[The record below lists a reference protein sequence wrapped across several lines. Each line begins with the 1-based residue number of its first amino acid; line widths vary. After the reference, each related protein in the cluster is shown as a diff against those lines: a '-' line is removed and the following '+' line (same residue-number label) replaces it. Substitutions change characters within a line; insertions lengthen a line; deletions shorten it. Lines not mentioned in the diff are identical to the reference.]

1 MNRWIFVFVLA
12 LLAALASAA
21 PGDGAAFYKMYW
33 KQRDPLRLDPSR
45 VAVYQSVPV
54 GLTDIGGPMA
64 ARLDWDGAVAHA
76 IDGWTLVPL
85 TAPMRD
91 AADARATVAALAAG
105 TTAFVSPVF
114 LDAFGQP
121 MFVTDEVFL
130 GVRTKLDPAL
140 WELVVGR
147 WMVGEVLERGFAS
160 MPGVYRMDPVS
171 NDGLVVLDQT
181 NRMALD
187 PDVAFAEPGMV
198 LNGRPGWIPND
209 PEYPNLW
216 GLRNTGQFSGGLPGF
231 DMGADLAWDMTW
243 GDAGIRTLVLDNGVD
258 RTHPDIHQI
267 AGRNFTTEGNGQEGG
282 PVGGWD
288 NHGTAVAGCISA
300 IANNGIG
307 VAGIAP
313 GTVIVSAKPQI
324 MTSGNSFTFQFS
336 WVANALAWGTSIGC
350 RVSNNSNS
358 YGATSATIDNAYQ
371 TARNNGMVHFA
382 SAGNDNTGTI
392 AYPSSL
398 PTVNSVMSVH
408 YSGARS
414 GFSNW
419 GPGVDFAAPGSS
431 IRTTDRQGA
440 AGYAAGDYTW
450 IDGTSFSSPYAAG
463 VAALVLS
470 RFPGWTPA
478 QVENR
483 MAATARDMGAGGYDT
498 TFGWGLVRADH
509 ALSGVTQPTFVV
521 RGRLMDGASPAVGTQ
536 VAAWTYGGNYSASA
550 SPNAPINDFAVTHS
564 TINFQRAGT
573 VGSLEVSVDIRHTY
587 IGDLQVFLTGPDGT
601 MVLLHNRTGG
611 AADDIITT
619 YPSPT
624 APAQSLAAFNGRFS
638 SGTWRL
644 SVADQAA
651 GDTGTL
657 RSWGLN
663 IAVNGIAR
671 GVTTDSN
678 GWYAHEGLPEGIE
691 YYFYPYNTGT
701 RTFTPAWRRHNL
713 GPSRW
718 DVHFWF
724 QPQAYDIGLVTGP
737 YHGWVWDTS
746 GSTIRWYKFTIPRG
760 TTGPRYLDMDTEGTN
775 GYGTDDDTEIALY
788 APDGTLLAYDDD
800 SGSGRRSLMSF
811 GPQAAPRPSMGG
823 AAYAGQ
829 NGTLP
834 PGDYYVAQGGFN
846 TTFQPGFHVTSN
858 NSRTG
863 SIQLNWR
870 TNVGARFVFGN
881 IDVGAFVPGPN
892 GQQMNFTIRQ
902 AGPGAVVGSA
912 STVLAADGSYFLQ
925 LPWGLNAPS
934 YALRVRGADLRWLG
948 QIKPSVP
955 IGTYEATGVNYSL
968 ILGDVDGDNTVGLQD
983 FLLLASTYEVSPPTE
998 PAADLDGDGQVNL
1011 TDFLILAAAYDMV
1024 GD

>member
-1 MNRWIFVFVLA
+1 MKAKELTGALKKLSGAIVFA
-12 LLAALASAA
+12 SLAATALSTPGAGA
-21 PGDGAAFYKMYW
+21 PALPTPGAGAPLDEPFYKMYW

-414 GFSNW
+414 GFSSW

-431 IRTTDRQGA
+431 IRTTDRRGA

-470 RFPGWTPA
+470 RFTSWTPA
-478 QVENR
+478 QVEQR
-483 MAATARDMGAGGYDT
+483 MRLTARDMGARGYDT
-498 TFGWGLVRADH
+498 VFGWGLVRADG
-509 ALSGVTQPTFVV
+509 ALLGVRQPTFVV
-521 RGRLMDGASPAVGTQ
+521 RGRVMDGKSPARADLSVRALTDSGT
-536 VAAWTYGGNYSASA
+536 YSASL
-550 SPNAPINDFAVTHS
+550 SPNAAIRDFS
-564 TINFQRAGT
+564 TTTSALTFRRAGT
-573 VGSLEVSVDIRHTY
+573 IRSIRVSVDIRHTW

-601 MVLLHNRTGG
+601 MVMLHNRTGG
-611 AADDIITT
+611 ATANLITT
-619 YPSPT
+619 YPSRT
-624 APAQSLAAFNGRFS
+624 SPAQSLVALHGRFS

-651 GDTGTL
+651 EDVGVL
-657 RSWGLN
+657 RSWGLS
-663 IAVNGIAR
+663 IDVDRIDQW
-671 GVTTDSN
+671 VTTDSN
-678 GWYAHEGLPEGIE
+678 GNYAHHGLPEGVG
-691 YYFYPYNTGT
+691 YRFRVDTSG
-701 RTFTPAWRRHNL
+701 FTSDERRLDL
-713 GPSRW
+713 GPSR
-718 DVHFWF
+718 
-724 QPQAYDIGLVTGP
+724 
-737 YHGWVWDTS
+737 S
-746 GSTIRWYKFTIPRG
+746 GVD
-760 TTGPRYLDMDTEGTN
+760 L
-775 GYGTDDDTEIALY
+775 
-788 APDGTLLAYDDD
+788 TL
-800 SGSGRRSLMSF
+800 RR
-811 GPQAAPRPSMGG
+811 R
-823 AAYAGQ
+823 
-829 NGTLP
+829 
-834 PGDYYVAQGGFN
+834 
-846 TTFQPGFHVTSN
+846 
-858 NSRTG
+858 
-863 SIQLNWR
+863 
-870 TNVGARFVFGN
+870 
-881 IDVGAFVPGPN
+881 
-892 GQQMNFTIRQ
+892 
-902 AGPGAVVGSA
+902 
-912 STVLAADGSYFLQ
+912 
-925 LPWGLNAPS
+925 
-934 YALRVRGADLRWLG
+934 
-948 QIKPSVP
+948 
-955 IGTYEATGVNYSL
+955 
-968 ILGDVDGDNTVGLQD
+968 
-983 FLLLASTYEVSPPTE
+983 
-998 PAADLDGDGQVNL
+998 
-1011 TDFLILAAAYDMV
+1011 
-1024 GD
+1024 